1 MIINPEK
8 IKSILKFYYYISL
21 VLNISTVILHIIAE
35 FFVSIIQEF
44 TAFLMI
50 TIFFLNIFLIII
62 NFKIINRDN
71 KEGKFIK
78 NLIWIYLIFIIYTLY
93 SMANYHISI
102 ALMDKTISMSDI
114 ILFFVGIYGFY
125 GFGIFI
131 SLIDVLNADNE
142 SVWRY

>member
-44 TAFLMI
+44 TAFLII
-50 TIFFLNIFLIII
+50 TVFFLNIFLIII

-102 ALMDKTISMSDI
+102 ALMDKTISISDI

>member
-44 TAFLMI
+44 TAFLII
-50 TIFFLNIFLIII
+50 TVFFLNIFLIII

>member
-50 TIFFLNIFLIII
+50 TVFFLNIFLIII

>member
-44 TAFLMI
+44 TAFLII
-50 TIFFLNIFLIII
+50 TVFFLNIFLIII

-131 SLIDVLNADNE
+131 NFTKIGFPE
-142 SVWRY
+142 